1 MAAILLNERGNPE
14 PSPEIQ
20 RRLRGIHP
28 RLSLKYVVVAPSH
41 WAVTLGWED
50 NDPRNERVRTSQ
62 LDIGFAY
69 DIIGYLPMDA
79 SVDDAP
85 GYLGRMFRTYPSEN
99 VQSIADH
106 IENFNATEP
115 LQAAIESA
123 ATEVLDSANPAGTP
137 KARRRK

>member
-1 MAAILLNERGNPE
+1 MAILLNERGNPE

-28 RLSLKYVVVAPSH
+28 RLSLRFMQSAPSH
-41 WAVTLGWED
+41 WAVVLGWDE
-50 NDPRNERVRTSQ
+50 NEPRRERIRSGEIPLTSA
-62 LDIGFAY
+62 I
-69 DIIGYLPMDA
+69 DIIGYLPIDA
-79 SVDDAP
+79 SVDEAP

-106 IENFNATEP
+106 IANFNATEP
-115 LQAAIESA
+115 LRDAVEAAA
-123 ATEVLDSANPAGTP
+123 ADVLDSANPAGTP